1 MLDSACLI
9 ILEPDQENTY
19 PFNQSNFK
27 RIGQEHPSTKTVGF
41 LSDKYSLPKSE
52 FMDLIVRS
60 DQIDRIR
67 HFLNNTRNKFY
78 SDDTESRKFQE
89 AKEEMK
95 IESDHQIYNNDK
107 KIRFKIN
114 IREDYKI
121 SKTDLQKIKFF
132 HVYMINILYSS
143 EASFIKGL
151 ISGSWV
157 FGKLF
162 KNTLQSAKKFIL
174 KSKIFRHT
182 DYYEDRNYMNKG
194 LYMFTMPIKDGEID
208 YEVIDQCIDYVR
220 SRLLNITF
228 MSDLFQLK
236 KTENACNSIINQ
248 DFGTADIKEKLIKFS
263 LFDVLSKGLR
273 YFYKNLKPR
282 SHCQSRVEQPL
293 SKQKDIESRIKQ
305 KNEENKGEQEYKP
318 YDKRKHWNLAEYY
331 NHQYGYNITDEEIY
345 ILNKLTTPKENL
357 IVKTSSV
364 SFLFLNYTNNE
375 Y

>member
-273 YFYKNLKPR
+273 YFYKNLKPK
-282 SHCQSRVEQPL
+282 SHCKSRVEQPL

-364 SFLFLNYTNNE
+364 SF
-375 Y
+375 